1 MQYAFAYFFY
11 VMNRNKLV
19 ELNVVD
25 YLRTEIDTNQ
35 DGIIDKNEQRTLA
48 ALMTKEVITQ
58 QDLDALEVGDE
69 TTMRSLCRCCPAGS
83 LTPPI
88 RSFAVLHRA
97 SAPAGRGP

>member
-11 VMNRNKLV
+11 VMNRNKLI

-25 YLRTEIDTNQ
+25 YLSTEVDTNH

-58 QDLDALEVGDE
+58 QDLDALEVSDDAYFH
-69 TTMRSLCRCCPAGS
+69 MIRIACCVV
-83 LTPPI
+83 TPPPQ
-88 RSFAVLHRA
+88 R
-97 SAPAGRGP
+97 